1 MKDGDRKNTISNLI
15 GHIKPVSREIQER
28 AVKNF
33 FKADA
38 ELGDELAKG
47 LGFPSVKS
55 RLWSNIKT
63 ICGLY

>member
-1 MKDGDRKNTISNLI
+1 MKDGDRKNTISNII
-15 GHIKPVSREIQER
+15 GHMKPVAREIQER

-47 LGFPSVKS
+47 LGFPSVRS
-55 RLWSNIKT
+55 RL
-63 ICGLY
+63 